1 MKVVASLVLALGM
14 ALPVFAQQAI
24 KKASPNFQDVLS
36 KATLAVYEGHVVCT
50 PDSCDLKSSFICTAT
65 VVDSD
70 PLLGY
75 IGLTAGHCFEGQQD
89 SSLSYY
95 VSETVNQKPVL
106 RKIEIIKSDNSS
118 RYDYGLFTFSSA
130 RDYPAIPVDMSSVP
144 QIGTKVLNANF
155 SLGITKEIVEGVVV
169 SGIVSESES
178 THETDLRRRYF
189 AQIVFGPGASGSPI
203 VDEQTHKIIG
213 IVEAMFPGTQM
224 AAVIMPVGTNYA
236 DFLEDDSVVPQD
248 VLPDPNSDSRLS
260 IDQKGLIG
268 WIRQIDV
275 IPGIKNAVVG
285 FFFWISLLLIGAPL
299 ALFLIL
305 WLGSRAIFKVK
316 K

>member
-1 MKVVASLVLALGM
+1 MKVVASLVLALGL
-14 ALPVFAQQAI
+14 AIPAFAQSVI
-24 KKASPNFQDVLS
+24 KKAPPSFQDVLS

-65 VVDSD
+65 VVGGDS
-70 PLLGY
+70 LFEY
-75 IGLTAGHCFEGQQD
+75 TGLTAGHCFEDQQD
-89 SSLSYY
+89 PGLHYY

-106 RKIEIIKSDNSS
+106 RKIEIVKSDNSS
-118 RYDYGLFTFSSA
+118 RYDYGLFTFSSS
-130 RDYPAIPVDMSSVP
+130 RDYPAIPVDVSSIP
-144 QIGTKVLNANF
+144 QIGTKILNANF
-155 SLGITKEIVEGVVV
+155 SLGVTKEIVEGVVV
-169 SGIVSESES
+169 SGIVGESA
-178 THETDLRRRYF
+178 HETDLRRRYF

-268 WIRQIDV
+268 WIRQIEV

-285 FFFWISLLLIGAPL
+285 FFFWISLLLIGAPTD
-299 ALFLIL
+299 
-305 WLGSRAIFKVK
+305 SRIASPQNSRSAPPF
-316 K
+316 